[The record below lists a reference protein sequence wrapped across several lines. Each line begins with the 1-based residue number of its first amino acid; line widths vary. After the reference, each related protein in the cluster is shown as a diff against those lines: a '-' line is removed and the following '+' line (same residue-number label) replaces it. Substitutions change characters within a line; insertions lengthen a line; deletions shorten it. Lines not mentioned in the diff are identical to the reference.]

1 MPKSTKKLVSPKGGT
16 VKKTVKK
23 TVANPAPVTATPVT
37 PVASSKAPLAFKPMN
52 KKVLSG
58 ALIVVAIALLTYKA
72 GPWLVPS
79 IVDGHPVT
87 RFELWSRLE
96 KSYGAQTLDDLVNE
110 KLLDSAI
117 AKSGVKI
124 DQAKVDAQIK
134 TLTDQFASQGGL
146 DAALTQ
152 RGLTR
157 ADLIKQIRT
166 QVAVETLLA
175 DKINPTDAEVQKEF
189 DDNAKTTYKDKKF
202 DDVKA
207 SIIDQLKQSK
217 LRDAFLTWFAD
228 VKKNAKV
235 KTFGL

>member
-1 MPKSTKKLVSPKGGT
+1 MPKTT
-16 VKKTVKK
+16 KKTVKK
-23 TVANPAPVTATPVT
+23 TTKKVVTSTVPIVAAPVVST
-37 PVASSKAPLAFKPMN
+37 KAPMAFKPMN

-79 IVDGHPVT
+79 IVDGHLVT

-110 KLLDSAI
+110 KLLDNAI

-124 DQAKVDAQIK
+124 DQTKVDAQLK
-134 TLTDQFASQGGL
+134 SLTDQFTAQGGL

-157 ADLIKQIRT
+157 ADLIKQIKT
-166 QVAVETLLA
+166 QVAVETLLS
-175 DKINPTDAEVQKEF
+175 DKITPTDAEVQKAF